1 LNGGDGADTL
11 YGRNGTDTLDGGLGA
26 DTLFGGNDADTFV
39 FSTTLGASNIDTIG
53 AFSVVDDTIQLSL
66 SIFSA
71 FGATLDA
78 GEFRIGAAAADADD
92 FIIYDAATGALY
104 YDADGNGGGAAV
116 QFATL
121 GVGLALTAAD
131 FVGGP

>member
-1 LNGGDGADTL
+1 MAPS
-11 YGRNGTDTLDGGLGA
+11 A
-26 DTLFGGNDADTFV
+26 CW
-39 FSTTLGASNIDTIG
+39 TTQSSSA
-53 AFSVVDDTIQLSL
+53 

-78 GEFRIGAAAADADD
+78 GEFVIESAAVDADD
-92 FIIYDAATGALY
+92 FIIYDATTRALCC
-104 YDADGNGGGAAV
+104 DADGNGDGAAV

-121 GVGLALTAAD
+121 GVGLALTFND

>member
-1 LNGGDGADTL
+1 M
-11 YGRNGTDTLDGGLGA
+11 DGGLGA

-39 FSTTLGASNIDTIG
+39 FSTTLGAGNIDIIG

-78 GEFRIGAAAADADD
+78 GEFVIGAAAADADD
-92 FIIYDAATGALY
+92 FIIYDAASGALY

-121 GVGLALTAAD
+121 GVGLALTTAD
-131 FVGGP
+131 FLGGP